1 MTRITSA
8 AVTSL
13 LLAIGAAGCAP
24 KAPPTVPTAPKYTDF
39 VFPGLP
45 DELAAQPPLANR
57 HMQGWARLQS
67 GDLRGAERDFRW
79 VTERSPAYFPSETGL
94 GYVALARKDFKEALE
109 HFELGLAVSPRYAS
123 GLVGRGDALLGLG
136 RTADAVATYED
147 ALRVDP
153 TLTDLRGRIDALRF
167 RALEDQVAV
176 ARKARDAG
184 RFDEAAA
191 AYQRAIAASPQSG
204 FLYRE
209 LASVEHNS
217 GQSEQALA
225 HARQAASLDPYDAR
239 AHVLAGEILEG
250 QRLYTQATKEY
261 EAAAAIE
268 PSSDLASRIEAARA
282 KADLAALP
290 PEYHAIATDPSITRA
305 ALAALIGVR
314 FEDLLQR
321 AQGRQAPVMTDTRE
335 SWATPWIVSVVGAG
349 IMDPFPNHTF
359 QPAALVRRGDL
370 AVTISHLLTLAAA
383 AQPDLLARW
392 RQGRPELSD
401 LPPGH
406 LMYPAAA
413 FTVAAGVLP
422 AVEGNAFEPGRMVS
436 GAEAAAALD
445 RVEAIWRDKR

>member
-1 MTRITSA
+1 MTRICSSV
-8 AVTSL
+8 VTL
-13 LLAIGAAGCAP
+13 LVLAAGASSCAP
-24 KAPPTVPTAPKYTDF
+24 KAPPTVPAAPKYAGF
-39 VFPGLP
+39 VFPALP

-57 HMQGWARLQS
+57 HMQAWARLES

-136 RTADAVATYED
+136 RTADAVASYED
-147 ALRVDP
+147 ALRADP
-153 TLTDLRGRIDALRF
+153 TLTELRGRIDALRF
-167 RALEDQVAV
+167 KALEDQVGV
-176 ARKARDAG
+176 ARKARDGG
-184 RFDEAAA
+184 RFDEAVA

-209 LASVEHNS
+209 LAAVE
-217 GQSEQALA
+217 QSAGKPDDALA
-225 HARQAASLDPYDAR
+225 HVQQAATLDPYDAR

-250 QRLYTQATKEY
+250 QRQYAQAIAEY

-268 PSSDLASRIEAARA
+268 PSGDITARIEAVRAR
-282 KADLAALP
+282 ADLAALP

-305 ALAALIGVR
+305 ALAALVGVR

-321 AQGRQAPVMTDTRE
+321 VQGHPAPVMTDSRG
-335 SWATPWIVSVVGAG
+335 SWAAPWIVSVVRSGV
-349 IMDPFPNHTF
+349 MDPFPNHTF

-370 AVTISHLLTLAAA
+370 AVTLSRLLTMAAA
-383 AQPDLLARW
+383 DKPNLLARW
-392 RQGRPELSD
+392 REGRPVLSD

-413 FTVAAGVLP
+413 LTVEAGVLP
-422 AVEGNAFEPGRMVS
+422 SMEGSTFAPGRMVT
-436 GAEAAAALD
+436 GAEAIAALD
-445 RVEAIWRDKR
+445 RVEAIWRGKG